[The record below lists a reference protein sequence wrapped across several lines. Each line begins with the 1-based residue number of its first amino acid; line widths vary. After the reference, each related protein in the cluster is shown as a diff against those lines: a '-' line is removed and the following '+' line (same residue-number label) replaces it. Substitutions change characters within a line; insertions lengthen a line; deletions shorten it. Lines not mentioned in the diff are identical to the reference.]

1 MNTHKGP
8 FIRAFFLSFCSW
20 RVAKMSLA
28 ELGISPGKVETIE
41 QVGHYVDDPLAA
53 FAHLCGNKNNA
64 LLLESAEIDS
74 KDDLQSLL
82 MVDAALRMECRGN
95 RVEVKALTG
104 NGVSVLPLFVDHAPD
119 GLHIK
124 ERTDTSITLVCDE
137 ADGEL
142 DEDSRLKAASV
153 MDALRIVI
161 NKITPIRQHPH
172 AIFLGGVFAYD
183 MLAGFEKLPDVA
195 EGENDCPDFVFYLAE
210 TLITVDHQTRETHL
224 IGSVFSGQD
233 VAQQYFAIAQ
243 RLEAIHQQL
252 HDMPAE
258 PVLVGAK
265 TARITDVESEAQS
278 GQSLASDSES
288 PNETENGQSLSSF
301 DPSVEVSVD
310 LSDEQ
315 FCNHVLDL
323 KQHILAGDIFQ
334 VVPSRTFSLPCPSP
348 LLAYAKLKESN
359 PSPYMF
365 YMQDATFSIFGA
377 SPESALKY
385 ERESN
390 QVEIYPIAGTR
401 PRGKRPDGSIDR
413 DLDSRIE
420 LNLREDTKEK
430 SEHIMLVDLA
440 RNDVAKVSRPGTRY
454 VKDLLKV
461 DRYSHVMHLVSRVV
475 GQLRDDLDPL
485 HAYQA
490 CMNMG
495 TLVGAPKVSAAT
507 LIREVEKKR
516 RGSYGG
522 AVGYLNGQGDMD
534 TCIVIRSAFV
544 KNGTAYIQAGAG
556 VVYDSV
562 PQAEADETRAKA
574 QAVIGAVKAALQEE
588 AESINVA
595 LNEGGNA

>member
-1 MNTHKGP
+1 
-8 FIRAFFLSFCSW
+8 
-20 RVAKMSLA
+20 MSLA
-28 ELGISPGKVETIE
+28 ELGTTPGKVETIE
-41 QVGHYVDDPLAA
+41 QVGHYIDDPLAA
-53 FAHLCGNKNNA
+53 FAHICAKRPNA

-74 KDDLQSLL
+74 KDNLQSLL
-82 MVDAALRMECRGN
+82 LVDAALRLECRGN
-95 RVEVKALTG
+95 RVVVNALSA
-104 NGVSVLPLFVDHAPD
+104 NGASVLPLFTTQCPTGMHCV
-119 GLHIK
+119 
-124 ERTDTSITLVCDE
+124 ERSESSITLLCDS
-137 ADGEL
+137 ADPQL

-153 MDALRIVI
+153 MDALRILVK
-161 NKITPIRQHPH
+161 KIIPIRQHPH
-172 AIFLGGVFAYD
+172 ALFLGGVFAYD
-183 MLAGFEKLPDVA
+183 MLAGFESLPHVED
-195 EGENDCPDFVFYLAE
+195 GENDCPDFVFYLAE

-224 IGSVFSGQD
+224 IGSVFSGED
-233 VAQQYFAIAQ
+233 VAQQYFAVSQ
-243 RLEAIHQQL
+243 RLESLHQQL
-252 HDMPAE
+252 LMMSQAPM
-258 PVLVGAK
+258 L
-265 TARITDVESEAQS
+265 QS
-278 GQSLASDSES
+278 GAPS
-288 PNETENGQSLSSF
+288 NG
-301 DPSVEVSVD
+301 DIHVEVD
-310 LSDEQ
+310 KSDAE
-315 FCNHVLDL
+315 FCEHVLAL

-348 LLAYAKLKESN
+348 LLAYAHLKAQN

-365 YMQDATFSIFGA
+365 FMQDEAFTIFGA

-385 ERESN
+385 ESESN

-401 PRGKRPDGSIDR
+401 PRGKRPDGSIDN

-420 LNLREDTKEK
+420 LNLREDNKEK

-440 RNDVAKVSRPGTRY
+440 RNDVAKVSRPGSRY

-475 GQLRDDLDPL
+475 GQLRDDLDAL

-522 AVGYLNGQGDMD
+522 AVGYINGQGDMD

-544 KNGTAYIQAGAG
+544 KNDRAYIQAGAG
-556 VVYDSV
+556 VVYDSI

-574 QAVIGAVKAALQEE
+574 QAVISAVTAALNAE
-588 AESINVA
+588 AHA
-595 LNEGGNA
+595 

>member
-1 MNTHKGP
+1 
-8 FIRAFFLSFCSW
+8 
-20 RVAKMSLA
+20 MSLA

-104 NGVSVLPLFVDHAPD
+104 NGASVLPLFVDHAPD

-172 AIFLGGVFAYD
+172 AVFLGGVFAYD

-258 PVLVGAK
+258 PVLVGAN
-265 TARITDVESEAQS
+265 TAKIADVESEAQS
-278 GQSLASDSES
+278 
-288 PNETENGQSLSSF
+288 GQSLSSF

-365 YMQDATFSIFGA
+365 YMQDAAFSIFGA

>member
-1 MNTHKGP
+1 
-8 FIRAFFLSFCSW
+8 
-20 RVAKMSLA
+20 MSLA

-104 NGVSVLPLFVDHAPD
+104 NGASVLPLFVEHAPD

-124 ERTDTSITLVCDE
+124 ERTDTSITLICDE

-172 AIFLGGVFAYD
+172 AVFLGGVFAYD

-258 PVLVGAK
+258 PVLVGAN
-265 TARITDVESEAQS
+265 TAKIADVESEAQSEAQS
-278 GQSLASDSES
+278 GQSLVSDSENS
-288 PNETENGQSLSSF
+288 NETENGQSLSSF

>member
-1 MNTHKGP
+1 
-8 FIRAFFLSFCSW
+8 
-20 RVAKMSLA
+20 MSLA

-82 MVDAALRMECRGN
+82 MVDAALRMECRDN

-104 NGVSVLPLFVDHAPD
+104 NGASVLPLFVDHAPD
-119 GLHIK
+119 GLHVK

-172 AIFLGGVFAYD
+172 AVFLGGVFAYD

-258 PVLVGAK
+258 PVLVGAN
-265 TARITDVESEAQS
+265 TAKIADVESEAQS
-278 GQSLASDSES
+278 GQSLVSDSENS
-288 PNETENGQSLSSF
+288 NETENGQSLSSF

-365 YMQDATFSIFGA
+365 YMQDAAFSIFGA

>member
-1 MNTHKGP
+1 
-8 FIRAFFLSFCSW
+8 
-20 RVAKMSLA
+20 MSLA

-82 MVDAALRMECRGN
+82 MVDAALRMECRDN

-104 NGVSVLPLFVDHAPD
+104 NGASVLPLFVDHAPD

-172 AIFLGGVFAYD
+172 AVFLGGVFAYD
-183 MLAGFEKLPDVA
+183 MLAGFEKLPYVA

-258 PVLVGAK
+258 PVLVGAN
-265 TARITDVESEAQS
+265 TAKIADVESEAQS
-278 GQSLASDSES
+278 GQSLVSDSENS
-288 PNETENGQSLSSF
+288 NETENGQSLSSF

-365 YMQDATFSIFGA
+365 YMQDAAFSIFGA

>member
-1 MNTHKGP
+1 
-8 FIRAFFLSFCSW
+8 
-20 RVAKMSLA
+20 MSLA
-28 ELGISPGKVETIE
+28 ELGTSPGKVETIE
-41 QVGHYVDDPLAA
+41 QVGHYIDNPLAA
-53 FAHLCGNKNNA
+53 FAHLCGNKSNA

-104 NGVSVLPLFVDHAPD
+104 NGASVLPLFACHAPE
-119 GLHIK
+119 GLHVT
-124 ERTDTSITLVCDE
+124 ERTDTSVTLFCDD
-137 ADGEL
+137 ADSEL

-172 AIFLGGVFAYD
+172 AVFLGGVFAYD

-224 IGSVFSGQD
+224 IGSVFSGD
-233 VAQQYFAIAQ
+233 EVAQQYFAIAQ

-252 HDMPAE
+252 HDMPAK
-258 PVLVGAK
+258 PVLVNKNA
-265 TARITDVESEAQS
+265 ASQS
-278 GQSLASDSES
+278 GQTLSATASVQ
-288 PNETENGQSLSSF
+288 NGQTLSSL
-301 DPSVEVSVD
+301 DASVD
-310 LSDEQ
+310 ISDEQ
-315 FCNHVLDL
+315 FCTHVLDL

-365 YMQDATFSIFGA
+365 YMQDAAFSIFGA

-385 ERESN
+385 ESESN

-401 PRGKRPDGSIDR
+401 PRGKRPDGIIDR

-475 GQLRDDLDPL
+475 GQLRDDLDAL

-507 LIREVEKKR
+507 LIREVEQKR

-574 QAVIGAVKAALQEE
+574 QAVIGAVKAALQ
-588 AESINVA
+588 AEMKSGEPAV
-595 LNEGGNA
+595 NEGDNA

>member
-1 MNTHKGP
+1 
-8 FIRAFFLSFCSW
+8 
-20 RVAKMSLA
+20 MSLA

-104 NGVSVLPLFVDHAPD
+104 NGASVLPLFVDHAPD

-172 AIFLGGVFAYD
+172 AVFLGGVFAYD

-278 GQSLASDSES
+278 GQSLVSDSENS
-288 PNETENGQSLSSF
+288 NETENGQSLSSF

-365 YMQDATFSIFGA
+365 YMQDAAFSIFGA

>member
-1 MNTHKGP
+1 
-8 FIRAFFLSFCSW
+8 
-20 RVAKMSLA
+20 MSLA

-104 NGVSVLPLFVDHAPD
+104 NGASVLPLFVDHAPD

-172 AIFLGGVFAYD
+172 AVFLGGVFAYD

-252 HDMPAE
+252 HDMPAK
-258 PVLVGAK
+258 PVLVGANTVK
-265 TARITDVESEAQS
+265 ITDVESEAQS
-278 GQSLASDSES
+278 GQSLVCDSEHS
-288 PNETENGQSLSSF
+288 NETETENGQSLSSF

-365 YMQDATFSIFGA
+365 YMQDTAFSIFGA

>member
-1 MNTHKGP
+1 
-8 FIRAFFLSFCSW
+8 
-20 RVAKMSLA
+20 MSLA

-82 MVDAALRMECRGN
+82 MVDAALRMECRDN

-104 NGVSVLPLFVDHAPD
+104 NGASVLPLFVEHAPD

-124 ERTDTSITLVCDE
+124 ERTDTSITLICDE

-172 AIFLGGVFAYD
+172 AVFLGGVFAYD

-258 PVLVGAK
+258 PVLVGAN
-265 TARITDVESEAQS
+265 TAKIADVESEAQS
-278 GQSLASDSES
+278 GQSLVSDSENS
-288 PNETENGQSLSSF
+288 NETENGQSLSSF

-365 YMQDATFSIFGA
+365 YMQDAAFSIFGA

>member
-1 MNTHKGP
+1 
-8 FIRAFFLSFCSW
+8 
-20 RVAKMSLA
+20 MSLA

-104 NGVSVLPLFVDHAPD
+104 NGASVLPLFVDHAPD

-172 AIFLGGVFAYD
+172 AVFLGGVFAYD
-183 MLAGFEKLPDVA
+183 MLAGFEKLPNVA

-258 PVLVGAK
+258 PVLVGAN
-265 TARITDVESEAQS
+265 TAKIADVESEAQS

-365 YMQDATFSIFGA
+365 YMQDAAFSIFGA

>member
-1 MNTHKGP
+1 
-8 FIRAFFLSFCSW
+8 
-20 RVAKMSLA
+20 MSLA

-41 QVGHYVDDPLAA
+41 HVGHYVDDPLAA

-104 NGVSVLPLFVDHAPD
+104 NGASVLPLFVDHAPN

-172 AIFLGGVFAYD
+172 AVFLGGVFAYD
-183 MLAGFEKLPDVA
+183 MLAGFEKLPNVA

-252 HDMPAE
+252 HDMPAK
-258 PVLVGAK
+258 PVLVGAN
-265 TARITDVESEAQS
+265 TAKIADVESEEQS
-278 GQSLASDSES
+278 GQSLVSDSENS
-288 PNETENGQSLSSF
+288 NETENGQSLSSF
-301 DPSVEVSVD
+301 DPSVQVSVD

-365 YMQDATFSIFGA
+365 YMQDAAFSIFGA

>member
-1 MNTHKGP
+1 
-8 FIRAFFLSFCSW
+8 
-20 RVAKMSLA
+20 MSLA

-104 NGVSVLPLFVDHAPD
+104 NGASVLPLFVDHAPD

-172 AIFLGGVFAYD
+172 AVFLGGAFAYD

-258 PVLVGAK
+258 PVLVGAN
-265 TARITDVESEAQS
+265 TAKIADVESEAQSEAQS
-278 GQSLASDSES
+278 GQSLVSDSENS
-288 PNETENGQSLSSF
+288 NETENGQSLSSF

-365 YMQDATFSIFGA
+365 YMQDAAFSIFGA

>member
-1 MNTHKGP
+1 
-8 FIRAFFLSFCSW
+8 
-20 RVAKMSLA
+20 MSLA

-104 NGVSVLPLFVDHAPD
+104 NGASVLPLFVDHAPD

-124 ERTDTSITLVCDE
+124 ERTDTSITMVCDE

-252 HDMPAE
+252 HDMPAK
-258 PVLVGAK
+258 PVLVGAN
-265 TARITDVESEAQS
+265 TAKITDVESEAQS
-278 GQSLASDSES
+278 GQSLVSDSE
-288 PNETENGQSLSSF
+288 NQNGQSLSSF

-365 YMQDATFSIFGA
+365 YMQDAAFSIFGA

>member
-1 MNTHKGP
+1 
-8 FIRAFFLSFCSW
+8 
-20 RVAKMSLA
+20 MSLA

-95 RVEVKALTG
+95 RIEVKALTG
-104 NGVSVLPLFVDHAPD
+104 NGASVLPLFVDHAPD

-172 AIFLGGVFAYD
+172 AVFLGGVFAYD

-258 PVLVGAK
+258 PVLVGAN
-265 TARITDVESEAQS
+265 TAKIADVESEAQSEAQS
-278 GQSLASDSES
+278 GQSLVSDSENS
-288 PNETENGQSLSSF
+288 NETENGQSLSSF

-365 YMQDATFSIFGA
+365 YMQDAAFSIFGA

>member
-1 MNTHKGP
+1 
-8 FIRAFFLSFCSW
+8 
-20 RVAKMSLA
+20 MSLA

-104 NGVSVLPLFVDHAPD
+104 NGASVLPLFLDHAPD

-172 AIFLGGVFAYD
+172 AVFLGGVFAYD

-252 HDMPAE
+252 HEMPAK
-258 PVLVGAK
+258 PVLVNKNAAK
-265 TARITDVESEAQS
+265 ITDVESEAQS
-278 GQSLASDSES
+278 GQSLVSDSENS
-288 PNETENGQSLSSF
+288 NETENGQSLSSF

-365 YMQDATFSIFGA
+365 YMQDAAFSIFGA

>member
-1 MNTHKGP
+1 
-8 FIRAFFLSFCSW
+8 
-20 RVAKMSLA
+20 MSLA

-104 NGVSVLPLFVDHAPD
+104 NGASVLPLFLDHAPD

-172 AIFLGGVFAYD
+172 AVFLGGVFAYD

-258 PVLVGAK
+258 PVLVGAN
-265 TARITDVESEAQS
+265 TAKIADVESEAQSEAQS
-278 GQSLASDSES
+278 GQSLVSDSENS
-288 PNETENGQSLSSF
+288 NETENGQSLSSF

-365 YMQDATFSIFGA
+365 YMQDAAFSIFGA

>member
-1 MNTHKGP
+1 
-8 FIRAFFLSFCSW
+8 
-20 RVAKMSLA
+20 MSLA
-28 ELGISPGKVETIE
+28 ELGTSPGKVETIE
-41 QVGHYVDDPLAA
+41 QVGHYIDNPLAA
-53 FAHLCGNKNNA
+53 FAHLCGNKSNA

-104 NGVSVLPLFVDHAPD
+104 NGASVLPLFACHAPE
-119 GLHIK
+119 GLHVT
-124 ERTDTSITLVCDE
+124 ERTDTSVTLFCDD
-137 ADGEL
+137 ADSEL

-172 AIFLGGVFAYD
+172 AVFLGGVFAYD

-224 IGSVFSGQD
+224 IGSVFSGD
-233 VAQQYFAIAQ
+233 EVAQQYFAIAQ

-252 HDMPAE
+252 HDMPAQ
-258 PVLVGAK
+258 PVLVNKNA
-265 TARITDVESEAQS
+265 ASQSAQS
-278 GQSLASDSES
+278 GQTLSATASVQ
-288 PNETENGQSLSSF
+288 NGQTLSSL
-301 DPSVEVSVD
+301 DASVD
-310 LSDEQ
+310 ISDEQ
-315 FCNHVLDL
+315 FCTHVLDL

-365 YMQDATFSIFGA
+365 YMQDAAFSIFGA

-385 ERESN
+385 ESESN

-401 PRGKRPDGSIDR
+401 PRGKRPDGTIDR

-475 GQLRDDLDPL
+475 GQLRDDLDAL

-507 LIREVEKKR
+507 LIREVEQKR

-574 QAVIGAVKAALQEE
+574 QAVIGAVKAALQ
-588 AESINVA
+588 AEMKSGEPAV
-595 LNEGGNA
+595 NEGDNA

>member
-1 MNTHKGP
+1 
-8 FIRAFFLSFCSW
+8 
-20 RVAKMSLA
+20 MSLA
-28 ELGISPGKVETIE
+28 ELGTSPGKVETIE
-41 QVGHYVDDPLAA
+41 QAGHYIDDPLAA
-53 FAHLCGNKNNA
+53 FAHLCGNSSNA
-64 LLLESAEIDS
+64 LLLESAEIES

-95 RVEVKALTG
+95 RVEITALTD
-104 NGVSVLPLFVDHAPD
+104 NGASVLPLFAKQSPA
-119 GLHIK
+119 GLNVTESS
-124 ERTDTSITLVCDE
+124 ERHVMLECDE
-137 ADGEL
+137 AASDL

-153 MDALRIVI
+153 MDALRIVV

-172 AIFLGGVFAYD
+172 AVFLGGVFAYD

-224 IGSVFSGQD
+224 IGSVFSGHD

-258 PVLVGAK
+258 PVLEGFRSAQDSQHDSVSGSERGQ
-265 TARITDVESEAQS
+265 TLLSHTVQEAQ
-278 GQSLASDSES
+278 
-288 PNETENGQSLSSF
+288 
-301 DPSVEVSVD
+301 VD
-310 LSDEQ
+310 VSDEE

-365 YMQDATFSIFGA
+365 YMQDKAFSIFGA

-385 ERESN
+385 DSESN

-401 PRGKRPDGSIDR
+401 PRGKRADGSIDR

-475 GQLRDDLDPL
+475 GQLRDDLDAL

-507 LIREVEKKR
+507 LIREVEQKR

-544 KNGTAYIQAGAG
+544 KNNTAYIQAGAG
-556 VVYDSV
+556 VVHDSN

-574 QAVIGAVKAALQEE
+574 QAVIGAVKAALKEE
-588 AESINVA
+588 FEPST
-595 LNEGGNA
+595 EGKQ

>member
-1 MNTHKGP
+1 
-8 FIRAFFLSFCSW
+8 
-20 RVAKMSLA
+20 MSLA

-104 NGVSVLPLFVDHAPD
+104 NGASVLPLFVDHAPD

-172 AIFLGGVFAYD
+172 AVFLGGVFAYD

-258 PVLVGAK
+258 PVLVGAN
-265 TARITDVESEAQS
+265 TAKIADVESEAQS
-278 GQSLASDSES
+278 GQSLVSDSENS
-288 PNETENGQSLSSF
+288 NETENGQSLSSF